1 MKQKVPV
8 EKNQVYEMTITAQ
21 GSEGQG
27 IGRVDGF
34 AVFVPDALP
43 GEVADVKILKVQ
55 KQFAYG
61 KIETL
66 KTTSPDR
73 AEPRCPLA
81 RRCGG
86 CALQHMTYD
95 AQLRFK
101 TQKVTDAIHR
111 IGGLTHVQVNDCI
124 GMETPWHYRNK
135 AQFPVGK
142 GKNGIEIGFYA
153 KGSHRIIDTD
163 HCMIQHPVN
172 DVVVEVVRQFLEQ
185 YGISIYD
192 QEQKKG
198 LVRHLLTRVGFQS
211 GEVIVCLVIN
221 GNLLPHGDVLVE
233 ALK

>member
-1 MKQKVPV
+1 MKQKAPV
-8 EKNQVYEMTITAQ
+8 EKNQVYEMTITGQ

-66 KTTSPDR
+66 KITSPDR
-73 AEPRCPLA
+73 TEPKCPLA

-101 TQKVTDAIHR
+101 TQKVKDAI
-111 IGGLTHVQVNDCI
+111 GGQMLAYEADQYGSYQH
-124 GMETPWHYRNK
+124 
-135 AQFPVGK
+135 
-142 GKNGIEIGFYA
+142 
-153 KGSHRIIDTD
+153 KGSNSKNFHI
-163 HCMIQHPVN
+163 P
-172 DVVVEVVRQFLEQ
+172 
-185 YGISIYD
+185 S
-192 QEQKKG
+192 
-198 LVRHLLTRVGFQS
+198 S
-211 GEVIVCLVIN
+211 
-221 GNLLPHGDVLVE
+221 
-233 ALK
+233 